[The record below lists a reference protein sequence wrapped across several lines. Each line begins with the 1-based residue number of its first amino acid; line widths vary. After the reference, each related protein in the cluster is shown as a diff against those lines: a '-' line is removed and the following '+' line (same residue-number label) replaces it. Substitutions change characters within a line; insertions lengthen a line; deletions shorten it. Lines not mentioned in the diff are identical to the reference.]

1 MKIDDLHQADFREM
15 QRLSSKGN
23 FHIEYYAIMGTGL
36 DAYLKKF
43 IVFWQT
49 NQTLV
54 NWEIFIALIL
64 EAQTLLI
71 RNMTIFHLITPHDL
85 SQWNVDKTFKENLIG
100 NFMVANKVETQFAY
114 SISYA
119 RQVA

>member
-1 MKIDDLHQADFREM
+1 MERFVDLFMKIDDLHQADFIEM

-36 DAYLKKF
+36 AAYLKKF

-54 NWEIFIALIL
+54 NWEIL
-64 EAQTLLI
+64 
-71 RNMTIFHLITPHDL
+71 
-85 SQWNVDKTFKENLIG
+85 
-100 NFMVANKVETQFAY
+100 
-114 SISYA
+114 
-119 RQVA
+119 